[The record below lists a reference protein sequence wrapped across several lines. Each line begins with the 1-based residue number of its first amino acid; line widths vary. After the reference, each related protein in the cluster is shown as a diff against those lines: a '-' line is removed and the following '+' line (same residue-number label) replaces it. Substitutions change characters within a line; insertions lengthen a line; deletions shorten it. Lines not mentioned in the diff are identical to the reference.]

1 MAAPSLS
8 VSTSTS
14 TSTSPY
20 RDFHRSYDNNDD
32 NNTSTLVDENG
43 AKIFETGTGGLLL
56 TITWRNDVATLSRY
70 LEKYPWPLHH
80 LVPRVPYCDDPFW
93 VAARQGSTDVL
104 RILLDNYAAH
114 PAQIKVDPNARGHL
128 LLNVACSYAQ
138 VGTVR
143 FLLDNQPALGNIHAR
158 DEDGGTALL
167 SAAASLAHEDSN
179 RHDSMYD
186 YVARSEE
193 VMQLLL
199 DNGADARDV
208 LPRGAFIPPGD
219 EQPRKTVLGRAIS
232 RASPKLVKRL
242 INQGADVHAKQML
255 FIQHGRLELADP
267 VWDVTPLH
275 VGSFYLNTEGIQL
288 LFDHRDS
295 GIDIVDMVSCRD
307 TNGRI
312 PLHFAAVGPRI
323 LSKEDYML
331 LKDDIIS
338 HAISTIQLLLAGNPS
353 TVNAQD
359 NHGQTALHYAVSS
372 YAVLRGKYFNVLKI
386 LCDNGADAS
395 LQGRNGETPLH
406 YIGFPALVGEPAS
419 TAVIDLLL
427 AHGASVDDTD
437 IDGNT
442 PLHLVVARNLEYVE
456 LARVLLSRGAS
467 ISTKNS
473 KGNTPLHEAAGGVV
487 YVEERNLTLE
497 DRIRAQNT
505 MMGVLQGA
513 GGNVSL
519 MDQRNTA
526 GKTPRQ
532 IREERRNEWL
542 EEEKYYSEI
551 LAGNGR
557 GRGRGR
563 GRPIS

>member
-1 MAAPSLS
+1 
-8 VSTSTS
+8 
-14 TSTSPY
+14 
-20 RDFHRSYDNNDD
+20 
-32 NNTSTLVDENG
+32 
-43 AKIFETGTGGLLL
+43 
-56 TITWRNDVATLSRY
+56 
-70 LEKYPWPLHH
+70 
-80 LVPRVPYCDDPFW
+80 
-93 VAARQGSTDVL
+93 
-104 RILLDNYAAH
+104 
-114 PAQIKVDPNARGHL
+114 
-128 LLNVACSYAQ
+128 
-138 VGTVR
+138 
-143 FLLDNQPALGNIHAR
+143 
-158 DEDGGTALL
+158 
-167 SAAASLAHEDSN
+167 
-179 RHDSMYD
+179 
-186 YVARSEE
+186 
-193 VMQLLL
+193 
-199 DNGADARDV
+199 
-208 LPRGAFIPPGD
+208 
-219 EQPRKTVLGRAIS
+219 
-232 RASPKLVKRL
+232 
-242 INQGADVHAKQML
+242 
-255 FIQHGRLELADP
+255 
-267 VWDVTPLH
+267 
-275 VGSFYLNTEGIQL
+275 
-288 LFDHRDS
+288 
-295 GIDIVDMVSCRD
+295 
-307 TNGRI
+307 
-312 PLHFAAVGPRI
+312 
-323 LSKEDYML
+323 ML

-338 HAISTIQLLLAGNPS
+338 HAISTIKLLLTGNPS

-395 LQGRNGETPLH
+395 LRGRNGETPLH

-513 GGNVSL
+513 GGNVSII
-519 MDQRNTA
+519 DQRNIA